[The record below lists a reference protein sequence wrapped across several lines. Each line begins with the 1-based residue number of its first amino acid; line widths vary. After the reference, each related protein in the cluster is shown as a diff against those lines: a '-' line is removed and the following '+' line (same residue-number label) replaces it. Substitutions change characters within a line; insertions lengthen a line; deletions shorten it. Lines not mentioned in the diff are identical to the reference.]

1 MNILVRLTRV
11 MIFAPVALLGF
22 FYVPTANADVVESGL
37 TVTVY
42 NNFGYNGA
50 PPLPAISGRPS
61 VGEMTVSRVQQNFDQ
76 EPPFGMYEDFIVQY
90 EGYITSPVSGTFRL
104 WPQADDGTK
113 LYIDDL
119 LVQNDWRDKGG
130 GGEFSSYVTF
140 EAGVSKKFEMWFYE
154 NGGGAW
160 TTLYWD
166 IGNGWEIVPDNA
178 FTKQV
183 AETTTT
189 TIAPYLNN
197 PQNLVVTS
205 TNESKV
211 YLSWD
216 LPEQSNVE
224 VERYAV
230 FYSCDNWSSGFG
242 IASLTTTAVI
252 EGLDPEQS
260 CQFKV
265 RADNDSLSVY
275 SGWSNEVNG
284 VTTPTT
290 TTTLPPVSYSLNNAV
305 WETANE
311 GSELTLSAPRGNVFT
326 EVLFASYG
334 TPFGSSGSYYA
345 SECNSSSSIQEVSA
359 VFIGNNSSSIS
370 ADNGVFGDP
379 CGGTYKHLTVVLKYS
394 PLATNTTITETTT
407 TSVFTFPTLAPAD
420 TEEPVETSPSQSDT
434 ESTEPVTSV
443 PQYAEEQTPAAE
455 EPQVDSIAEAAVAEL
470 DTTEV
475 SATELADAVSEILTD
490 VEGAEELGSLVNDIL
505 DKPLTDEQF
514 ASVIDEVLSEP
525 LSVEELSAV
534 LDAVFDEPISDEKFD
549 SVIDAVLDQ
558 PLSDEQFAEVVNIL
572 ESENI
577 TEEQVASAVDSV
589 LENGVT
595 EDQATELATSAKV
608 LESIDGEQAT
618 EIFAAVDISA
628 VTEEE
633 AAELVEAVQDAPTE
647 VREALESEVNIFQG
661 AIDTYVPLGSSVP
674 ISTRRAIIGVT
685 AVLTMLPAP
694 TPRRI

>member
-1 MNILVRLTRV
+1 MNKFVRLTRI

-22 FYVPTANADVVESGL
+22 FYIPTAHASSGI
-37 TVTVY
+37 VMTVY
-42 NNFGYNGA
+42 NNFGYNA
-50 PPLPAISGRPS
+50 SPPLPSVSGRPE
-61 VGEMTVSRVQQNFDQ
+61 VGTMIVSNVEQNFDQ
-76 EPPFGMYEDFIVQY
+76 SPPFGMYEDFLVRYQ
-90 EGYITSPVSGTFRL
+90 GHITSPVSGSFRF

-113 LYIDDL
+113 LYIDDV

-130 GGEFSSYVTF
+130 GGALSSVVEFQ
-140 EAGVSKKFEMWFYE
+140 AGVSKPFEMWFYE

-160 TTLYWD
+160 VTLYWD
-166 IGNGWEIVPDNA
+166 IGNGWEVVPESA
-178 FTKQV
+178 FTQDSV
-183 AETTTT
+183 NTTTT
-189 TIAPYLNN
+189 TLSPYLNI
-197 PQNLVVTS
+197 PQNLEVTS

-211 YLSWD
+211 YLSWNA
-216 LPEQSNVE
+216 PEQSNTE

-230 FYSCDNWSSGFG
+230 FYSCNNWSSGFA
-242 IASLTTTAVI
+242 IPSLTTSAIV

-311 GSELTLSAPRGNVFT
+311 GSELTLSAPMGNVFT

-334 TPFGSSGSYYA
+334 TPFGSNGSYYA

-359 VFIGNNSSSIS
+359 VFIGKNSSSIS

-434 ESTEPVTSV
+434 ESDEPVTSV
-443 PQYAEEQTPAAE
+443 PQYAEEQAPATKE
-455 EPQVDSIAEAAVAEL
+455 EPVVSATEAAVAKI
-470 DTTEV
+470 DTAEV
-475 SATELADAVSEILTD
+475 SADELANVVSDILTEVKSAD
-490 VEGAEELGSLVNDIL
+490 ELGSVVNDIL

-525 LSVEELSAV
+525 LSTEELSAV
-534 LDAVFDEPISDEKFD
+534 LDAVFDEPLSDEKFD

-558 PLSDEQFAEVVNIL
+558 PLSDEQFAEVVDIL
-572 ESENI
+572 ESDTV

-589 LENGVT
+589 LESGIS
-595 EDQATELATSAKV
+595 EDQAAELATSAKV
-608 LESIDGEQAT
+608 LESIDASQAT
-618 EIFAAVDISA
+618 EVFDAIEISA
-628 VTEEE
+628 VSEEQ
-633 AAELVEAVQDAPTE
+633 AAQIVEAVQEAPTE
-647 VREALESEVNIFQG
+647 IRESFEEEINIFQG
-661 AIDTYVPLGSSVP
+661 AIDTYIALGSSVP
-674 ISTRRAIIGVT
+674 IKTRRVIIGVT
-685 AVLTMLPAP
+685 AVMTMLPAP